1 MAFTRK
7 YLKSITVGDKGLSD
21 DQIDGIM
28 DLHAEVVDGLKEE
41 LANAKKDAEKLADV
55 QKELDGLKAKNG
67 DDYKT
72 KYEKEHS
79 EFEAYKKSIAE
90 KETAAQK
97 TAAVKAYFESKGITG
112 TNLDIAMRG
121 AKEEIDGA
129 ELDNG
134 NIKDTSKL
142 DALVSGTY
150 KGLIVTKGTQGVNT
164 STPPAG
170 SGASATKT
178 KEDIMKIKDTA
189 ERQKAIAE
197 NHELFGI

>member
-41 LANAKKDAEKLADV
+41 LANAKKDAEKLAAV
-55 QKELDGLKAKNG
+55 QKELDGLKANNG

-79 EFEAYKKSIAE
+79 DFEAYKKSIID
-90 KETAAQK
+90 KETAQAK
-97 TAAVKAYFESKGITG
+97 ANAVKAYFESKGITG

-121 AKEEIDGA
+121 ATEEIGGVELADGK
-129 ELDNG
+129 
-134 NIKDTSKL
+134 IKDTKTL
-142 DALVSGTY
+142 DALLSGTY
-150 KGLIVTKGTQGVNT
+150 KGLIVSKDSVGAITGN
-164 STPPAG
+164 PPAG
-170 SGASATKT
+170 AGSATKT
-178 KEDIMKIKDTA
+178 KEEILKIKDTA

>member
-41 LANAKKDAEKLADV
+41 LVNAKKDAEKLAAV
-55 QKELDGLKAKNG
+55 QKELDEAKANNG
-67 DDYKT
+67 DTYKT

-79 EFEAYKKSIAE
+79 EFEAFKKSVTE
-90 KETAAQK
+90 KETAAAK
-97 TAAVKAYFESKGITG
+97 SAAVKAYFESKGIKG
-112 TNLDIAMRG
+112 DNLDIAMRG
-121 AKEEIDGA
+121 AKEETDGV
-129 ELDNG
+129 ELEEG
-134 NIKDTSKL
+134 KIKDTSKL
-142 DALVSGTY
+142 DALISGTY
-150 KGLIVTKGTQGVNT
+150 KGLVVTTETKGAKTP
-164 STPPAG
+164 TPPAG

>member
-55 QKELDGLKAKNG
+55 QKELDGLKANNG

-142 DALVSGTY
+142 DALISGTY
-150 KGLIVTKGTQGVNT
+150 KGLIVTKGTQGVST

>member
-1 MAFTRK
+1 MATFSRK
-7 YLKSITVGDKGLSD
+7 AIKAMG
-21 DQIDGIM
+21 IDEEKIDTLIDM
-28 DLHAEVVDGLKEE
+28 HTEVVDGLKEE
-41 LANAKKDAEKLADV
+41 LKTAKADAEKLGPV
-55 QKELDGLKAKNG
+55 QKELDELKAKVSG
-67 DDYKT
+67 
-72 KYEKEHS
+72 YEKEHS

-134 NIKDTSKL
+134 KIKDTSKL
-142 DALVSGTY
+142 DALISGTY